1 MEPLSIDGAWCHIPR
16 VHTDP
21 RGAFLETY
29 RASDLREAVG
39 HAIDLAQVNCSVSRR
54 GVLRGIHFAD
64 VPPGQAK
71 YVTCLSGAIL
81 DVVVDI
87 RVGSPTF
94 GRWEAVRLDDESRR
108 GLYVAEGLGHGFM
121 ALSEQATVSYLCSEP
136 YAPGREHGLHPL
148 DPDLGIEWPTGL
160 DPILSD
166 KDAAAPTLKEALETG
181 LLPTYETCVAYYR
194 ELQTN
199 H

>member
-1 MEPLSIDGAWCHIPR
+1 MEPLSIDGAWCHTPR

-29 RASDLREAVG
+29 RAHDLREAVG

-94 GRWEAVRLDDESRR
+94 GRWEAVRLDEESRR

-136 YAPGREHGLHPL
+136 YAPGREHGLNPL
-148 DPDLGIEWPTGL
+148 DPDLGIEWPAGL
-160 DPILSD
+160 DPVLSD

-181 LLPTYETCVAYYR
+181 LLPTYEACQAYYR
-194 ELQTN
+194 ELAARS
-199 H
+199 